1 MYYVI
6 TKGGGGSDLITFNTE
21 CNHKQGSTSV
31 QVFLSYL
38 FKPGSGPD
46 RKAAIHLIAV
56 DFSCANSVLNVRQI
70 VNDGDGETMVYQ
82 TEGNARNTTHGLVN
96 LVATLVTLSFHAPR
110 RSCRININSRA
121 VSIKG
126 EHLFTFPSGYRRL

>member
-1 MYYVI
+1 MPSITTFLNVI
-6 TKGGGGSDLITFNTE
+6 TNKDRQVYTF
-21 CNHKQGSTSV
+21 
-31 QVFLSYL
+31 FLSYL
-38 FKPGSGPD
+38 FKPGSGPE

-70 VNDGDGETMVYQ
+70 GTDGDGETMVYQ
-82 TEGNARNTTHGLVN
+82 TERNSRNTTHGLVN